1 MKSGGDN
8 SSSNNMSEN
17 PPLQVS
23 LREEGSS
30 FNLQPSTL
38 TGAVLLLLLQ
48 AIFTEEETVEATR
61 EVELSL
67 QEATT
72 EELLD
77 QVMAATFLLS
87 LRRRWPSFKYTWSTS
102 KSSKIRISEEINLN
116 YFYPH
121 IV

>member
-1 MKSGGDN
+1 M
-8 SSSNNMSEN
+8 
-17 PPLQVS
+17 
-23 LREEGSS
+23 
-30 FNLQPSTL
+30 
-38 TGAVLLLLLQ
+38 
-48 AIFTEEETVEATR
+48 EATR

-77 QVMAATFLLS
+77 QVMATTFLLS
-87 LRRRWPSFKYTWSTS
+87 LRRRWPSFNYTWSIS
-102 KSSKIRISEEINLN
+102 KSKIRISEEITLN

>member
-1 MKSGGDN
+1 M
-8 SSSNNMSEN
+8 
-17 PPLQVS
+17 QVS

-30 FNLQPSTL
+30 FNPQLSTL

-48 AIFTEEETVEATR
+48 AIFTEEGSVETMG
-61 EVELSL
+61 EVVLSL
-67 QEATT
+67 QETKT
-72 EELLD
+72 EELLV

-87 LRRRWPSFKYTWSTS
+87 LRRRWPSSHYTWSIS
-102 KSSKIRISEEINLN
+102 KSSKIRISEEITLN

>member
-1 MKSGGDN
+1 M
-8 SSSNNMSEN
+8 
-17 PPLQVS
+17 QVS

-30 FNLQPSTL
+30 FNPQLSTL

-48 AIFTEEETVEATR
+48 AIFTEEGTVEAMR

-77 QVMAATFLLS
+77 QVMATTFLLS
-87 LRRRWPSFKYTWSTS
+87 LA
-102 KSSKIRISEEINLN
+102 EEMAKFQL
-116 YFYPH
+116 YLEH
-121 IV
+121 L

>member
-1 MKSGGDN
+1 VED
-8 SSSNNMSEN
+8 

-23 LREEGSS
+23 LREEGTS
-30 FNLQPSTL
+30 FNPQLSTL

-48 AIFTEEETVEATR
+48 AIFTEEETVEAMR

-77 QVMAATFLLS
+77 QVMATTFLLS
-87 LRRRWPSFKYTWSTS
+87 LRRRWPSFNYTWSIS
-102 KSSKIRISEEINLN
+102 KSKIRISEEINLN

>member
-1 MKSGGDN
+1 VED
-8 SSSNNMSEN
+8 

-48 AIFTEEETVEATR
+48 AIFTEEETAEATR

-87 LRRRWPSFKYTWSTS
+87 LRMRWPSFNYTWSTS

-116 YFYPH
+116 YYYPH

>member
-1 MKSGGDN
+1 VED
-8 SSSNNMSEN
+8 

-30 FNLQPSTL
+30 FNLQLSTL

-48 AIFTEEETVEATR
+48 AIFTEEGTVEATR

-72 EELLD
+72 EELLG

-87 LRRRWPSFKYTWSTS
+87 LRRRWPSFNYTWSIS